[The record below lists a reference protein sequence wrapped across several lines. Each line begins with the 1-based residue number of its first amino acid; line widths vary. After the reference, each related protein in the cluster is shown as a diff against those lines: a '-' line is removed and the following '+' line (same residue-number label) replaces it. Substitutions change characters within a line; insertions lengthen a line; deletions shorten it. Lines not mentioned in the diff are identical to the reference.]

1 MKRVLIVAG
10 HNAFRETLAQTLKW
24 GGFEEVSEAESA
36 AEGRRLLAT
45 LRGSIDVAVVELDL
59 PDEEGTE
66 LVKEMCEAES
76 EMSILV
82 LALAPESEVHEQLRE
97 MGVKEVLAKAISGE
111 ELVAAIRRLGSE

>member
-24 GGFEEVSEAESA
+24 GGFEEVSEAASA
-36 AEGRRLLAT
+36 AEGRRCLAT

-66 LVKEMCEAES
+66 LVREIREAEP
-76 EMSILV
+76 EMPILV
-82 LALAPESEVHEQLRE
+82 LALAPEPEVHERLRE
-97 MGVKEVLAKAISGE
+97 MGVKEVLAKGVSGE
-111 ELVAAIRRLGSE
+111 ELVATIRRLGSE